1 MRLASREV
9 SAQSVRAVSAN
20 VPSVNKWV
28 QPSVAEKKQLK
39 LERLA
44 TWMSGVSPDKHVDF
58 ATTSNGG
65 TNVADMKR
73 IRRFRRLRRNYR
85 FWANRALP
93 LEVVEK
99 IMVMEDK
106 GRELTAQKKGK
117 SMEKCRVVNDR
128 IKKKLSSGVNSY
140 YMRVPS
146 FIFKGEI
153 HADPGMPPPPIAEEG
168 EEEGVPNKTETGG
181 RILALEETGTG
192 YGRDDENTLGDWVAK
207 SRNLELKMQKK
218 AVFQRKLPHWM
229 SWIFMAFLIA
239 FIGVTSWLTLV
250 YTMKFDLAKRELA
263 EQSMLFANTTE
274 VYINGTRYMEMTLA
288 YALEYKLA
296 PSLNADDYVDLNST
310 VRVVMNEYDFAD
322 TTSDNS
328 TFAMV
333 SGSDMALWAT
343 TNVLGITQNMFINQ
357 PATLFGKATVQSI
370 AKALWLR
377 RLGQVV

>member
-1 MRLASREV
+1 MRLASREI
-9 SAQSVRAVSAN
+9 SAQSARAISAN
-20 VPSVNKWV
+20 VASVNKWV
-28 QPSVAEKKQLK
+28 QPSAAEKKQLK
-39 LERLA
+39 VARLA
-44 TWMSGVSPDKHVDF
+44 TWMSGVSPNEHVDF
-58 ATTSNGG
+58 AKTNNGG
-65 TNVADMKR
+65 VHVTDTKQDR
-73 IRRFRRLRRNYR
+73 WFRRLRRNYR

-93 LEVVEK
+93 LEIVEK
-99 IMVMEDK
+99 IMVMEDE
-106 GRELTAQKKGK
+106 GREQTAKKKGK
-117 SMEKCRVVNDR
+117 SMEKYRVINER
-128 IKKKLSSGVNSY
+128 IRKKLLSGVNSY

-146 FIFKGEI
+146 FIFKGAI
-153 HADPGMPPPPIAEEG
+153 HADPGMPPPPVAEEG
-168 EEEGVPNKTETGG
+168 EEEGVPDKAEAGG
-181 RILALEETGTG
+181 RSLAVQETGTG
-192 YGRDDENTLGDWVAK
+192 YGRDDENTLVDWVAK
-207 SRNLELKMQKK
+207 SRNLELKMQKN

-229 SWIFMAFLIA
+229 SWIFMAVLLA

-263 EQSMLFANTTE
+263 EQSTLFANTTE

-296 PSLNADDYVDLNST
+296 PSLNVDDYVDLNST
-310 VRVVMNEYDFAD
+310 VHVVMNEYDIAD
-322 TTSDNS
+322 IIPDNS

-377 RLGQVV
+377 RLAQV